1 MSISKEQYQA
11 RLTALREAYNEL
23 RNLERISKG
32 TKDYCVEDK
41 MYRQGVTHG
50 FKNSADM
57 VLLYI
62 KGVQYRLR
70 RICGVG
76 RR

>member
-1 MSISKEQYQA
+1 MSISKESYQA
-11 RLTALREAYNEL
+11 RLAALRGVYNEL
-23 RNLERISKG
+23 RGLERVSEG
-32 TKDYCVEDK
+32 AKDYCVEDK
-41 MYRQGVTHG
+41 MFNYGVTCG

-57 VLLYI
+57 VMLYI
-62 KGVQYRLR
+62 KVVQYRLR